1 MTDMKKVMQA
11 LQNCPDCSQCYTG
24 GPGFGVACRDQ
35 LRRDALALLK
45 EQEQMYYALEHDWRM
60 CIKLLKD
67 QDSEWISVNDR
78 LPELNQDVLVYA
90 VGKIDGFIG
99 EHVVEKCKRF
109 TQHMLPSSPG
119 REIWSSPY
127 QYFHT
132 DYEITHWMPL
142 PEPPKE
148 GR

>member
-1 MTDMKKVMQA
+1 MTDREKVIKGLEQFRSDIKPF
-11 LQNCPDCSQCYTG
+11 CG
-24 GPGFGVACRDQ
+24 GKAEWVRF
-35 LRRDALALLK
+35 DAGLTLLI
-45 EQEQMYYALEHDWRM
+45 EHD
-60 CIKLLKD
+60 
-67 QDSEWISVNDR
+67 SGWISINDR

-99 EHVVEKCKRF
+99 DHVVEKCKRF
-109 TQHMLPSSPG
+109 IQRILPSSPG
-119 REIWSSPY
+119 EEIWSSPY

-142 PEPPKE
+142 PEPPEE

>member
-1 MTDMKKVMQA
+1 MYMEKVIKGLKTCSQKTVLYVCGQCPYNNDDNDTYDCTQA
-11 LQNCPDCSQCYTG
+11 LSE
-24 GPGFGVACRDQ
+24 
-35 LRRDALALLK
+35 DALDLLK
-45 EQEQMYYALEHDWRM
+45 EQ
-60 CIKLLKD
+60 
-67 QDSEWISVNDR
+67 DSGWISVNDR

-90 VGKIDGFIG
+90 VGKIDGFI
-99 EHVVEKCKRF
+99 EKHAIEICNRF
-109 TQHMLPSSPG
+109 IQRIFPSSPG
-119 REIWSSPY
+119 QEMWSSPY